1 MILGGV
7 TELSTTSL
15 PSSTPGSCTV
25 CHRCRRKLGT
35 LRAQTEEASLRSE
48 TSRCSS
54 SSWRNGEG
62 EFPEGAEGEDMP
74 SGAEE

>member
-48 TSRCSS
+48 TSRRSS
-54 SSWRNGEG
+54 SSNGKG
-62 EFPEGAEGEDMP
+62 GFPEGAEGEDMP